1 MPVGAMLT
9 LAIGA
14 ATDTGNLRGQNEDAH
29 IAEQNLFA
37 VADGMGGHNAGEV
50 ASAMA
55 IEHLRSVALSGV
67 TSAEAFAQ
75 VVRDLNGA
83 IYSSATSTTDQ
94 RGMGTTLTAAALL
107 TSTSDTDQPSQ
118 IVIANVGDSRTYLLR
133 SGELRQMSVD
143 HSYVQELVTEG
154 LLTVDEARTHPR
166 RNIVTRA
173 LGIDEQVSVDTWTI
187 PMFDGD
193 RFMLC
198 SDGLVDEVP
207 LDEITEM
214 MREHSAPQQV
224 AERLVSAAKRHGG
237 RDNITVIVVD
247 VNINAAAPEV
257 VANPDTAPGIDPVIA
272 SESTTS
278 IKKRILAL
286 VVVVVLCSG
295 GFVALRHQR
304 SGYFVAFTNSSSSA
318 TIAIYKGQPGG
329 LLWIKPTVVE
339 VSTTKRNAMQSEFQR
354 EIDRVQQFD
363 SVDKAR
369 SYLKI
374 FDAVLKANG

>member
-1 MPVGAMLT
+1 MLT

-55 IEHLRSVALSGV
+55 IEHLRNVAISGV
-67 TSAEAFAQ
+67 SSAEAFAQ
-75 VVRDLNGA
+75 VVRDLNSA
-83 IYSSATSTTDQ
+83 IYTSATSTTDQ

-107 TSTSDTDQPSQ
+107 KSISDTDQPSQ

-214 MREHSAPQQV
+214 MREHSAPQLI
-224 AERLVSAAKRHGG
+224 AERLVTAAKRHGG
-237 RDNITVIVVD
+237 RDNITVIIVD

-257 VANPDTAPGIDPVIA
+257 VADIAPVLA

-286 VVVVVLCSG
+286 VVVVVLCIG

-374 FDAVLKANG
+374 FNAVLKAQG

>member
-55 IEHLRSVALSGV
+55 IEHLRNVAISGV

-94 RGMGTTLTAAALL
+94 RGMGTTLAAAALL
-107 TSTSDTDQPSQ
+107 TSISDTDQPSQ

-133 SGELRQMSVD
+133 SGKLRQLSVD

-214 MREHSAPQQV
+214 MREHSAPQHV

-247 VNINAAAPEV
+247 VSINAAAQEAV
-257 VANPDTAPGIDPVIA
+257 VDPDIAPVIA
-272 SESTTS
+272 SESTMS
-278 IKKRILAL
+278 IKKRILAIVI
-286 VVVVVLCSG
+286 VVALCSG
-295 GFVALRHQR
+295 GFAALRHQR

-339 VSTTKRNAMQSEFQR
+339 VSTTKRYSMQSEFQR

-374 FDAVLKANG
+374 FDAVLKAQG

>member
-1 MPVGAMLT
+1 MLT

-14 ATDTGNLRGQNEDAH
+14 ATDTGNLRGQNEDSH
-29 IAEQNLFA
+29 IAQQGLFA

-55 IEHLRSVALSGV
+55 IEYLRGVALGGV
-67 TSAEAFAQ
+67 ASAEAFAQ
-75 VVRDLNGA
+75 VVRDLNNA
-83 IYSSATSTTDQ
+83 IFSAATATTDQ

-107 TSTSDTDQPSQ
+107 DSTSETDQPSQ

-133 SGELRQMSVD
+133 SGELRQLSVD

-154 LLTVDEARTHPR
+154 LLTIDEARTHPR

-173 LGIDEQVSVDTWTI
+173 LGIDAQVSVDTWTI

-207 LDEITEM
+207 LNEITEM
-214 MREHSAPQQV
+214 MREHTTPQQV
-224 AERLVSAAKRHGG
+224 AERLVTAAKWHGG
-237 RDNITVIVVD
+237 RDNITVIVLD
-247 VNINAAAPEV
+247 VSINAATTEV
-257 VANPDTAPGIDPVIA
+257 VAAPDITPDTA

-278 IKKRILAL
+278 NKKRVLAL
-286 VVVVVLCSG
+286 VVVVLLCIG
-295 GFVALRHQR
+295 GFIAVRQQR

-339 VSTTKRNAMQSEFQR
+339 VSTTKRVAMQSGFQR
-354 EIDRVQQFD
+354 EIDRVPQFD
-363 SVDKAR
+363 SLDKAR
-369 SYLKI
+369 SYLKM
-374 FDAVLKANG
+374 FGAVVKANGNG

>member
-1 MPVGAMLT
+1 MLT

-14 ATDTGNLRGQNEDAH
+14 STDTGNLRGQNEDAH

-55 IEHLRSVALSGV
+55 IEHLRSIALSGV
-67 TSAEAFAQ
+67 SSAEAFAQ
-75 VVRDLNGA
+75 VVRDLNSA
-83 IYSSATSTTDQ
+83 IYASATSTTDQ

-107 TSTSDTDQPSQ
+107 APTDNMDQPSQ

-214 MREHSAPQQV
+214 MREHSAPQHV
-224 AERLVSAAKRHGG
+224 AERLVTAAKRHGG
-237 RDNITVIVVD
+237 RDNITVIVID
-247 VNINAAAPEV
+247 VNINTVAPEV
-257 VANPDTAPGIDPVIA
+257 VANPDTAPGIDPGIA

-278 IKKRILAL
+278 IKKRILVL
-286 VVVVVLCSG
+286 VVVVVLCIG

-339 VSTTKRNAMQSEFQR
+339 VSTTKRNAMQSAFQR

-369 SYLKI
+369 SYLKK
-374 FDAVLKANG
+374 FDAVVKANG

>member
-1 MPVGAMLT
+1 MLT

-55 IEHLRSVALSGV
+55 IEHLRGIALGGV
-67 TSAEAFAQ
+67 SSAEAFAQ
-75 VVRDLNGA
+75 VVRDLNSA
-83 IYSSATSTTDQ
+83 IYTSATSTTDQ

-214 MREHSAPQQV
+214 MREHSAPQLI
-224 AERLVSAAKRHGG
+224 AERLVTAAKRHGG

-247 VNINAAAPEV
+247 VNINAAAQEV
-257 VANPDTAPGIDPVIA
+257 VAEIAPVVTSD
-272 SESTTS
+272 STTS

-286 VVVVVLCSG
+286 VVVVVLCIG
-295 GFVALRHQR
+295 GFVALRYQR

-339 VSTTKRNAMQSEFQR
+339 VSSTRRYSMQSAFQR
-354 EIDRVQQFD
+354 EIDSVQRFD
-363 SVDKAR
+363 SVEKAR
-369 SYLKI
+369 TYLKKV
-374 FDAVLKANG
+374 DAVLKANG

>member
-1 MPVGAMLT
+1 
-9 LAIGA
+9 
-14 ATDTGNLRGQNEDAH
+14 
-29 IAEQNLFA
+29 
-37 VADGMGGHNAGEV
+37 MGGHNAGEV

-55 IEHLRSVALSGV
+55 IEHLRGIALSGV
-67 TSAEAFAQ
+67 SSAEAFAQ
-75 VVRDLNGA
+75 VVRDLNSA
-83 IYSSATSTTDQ
+83 IYASATSTTDQ

-107 TSTSDTDQPSQ
+107 TPTDNVDQPSQ

-207 LDEITEM
+207 IDEITEM
-214 MREHSAPQQV
+214 MREHSAPQHI
-224 AERLVSAAKRHGG
+224 AERLVTAAKRHGG

-257 VANPDTAPGIDPVIA
+257 VADIAPVIA
-272 SESTTS
+272 SESTMS

-286 VVVVVLCSG
+286 VVVIVLCSA

-374 FDAVLKANG
+374 FNAVLKAQG

>member
-55 IEHLRSVALSGV
+55 IEHLRSIALSGV
-67 TSAEAFAQ
+67 SSAEAFAQ
-75 VVRDLNGA
+75 VVRDLNSA
-83 IYSSATSTTDQ
+83 IYTSATSTTDQ

-107 TSTSDTDQPSQ
+107 KSTSDTDQPSQ

-207 LDEITEM
+207 IDEITEM
-214 MREHSAPQQV
+214 MREHSTPQHV
-224 AERLVSAAKRHGG
+224 AERLVTAAKRHGG

-247 VNINAAAPEV
+247 VNINAATPEV
-257 VANPDTAPGIDPVIA
+257 VTDIAPVIA

-286 VVVVVLCSG
+286 VVVIVLCSG

-374 FDAVLKANG
+374 FDAVLKAQG

>member
-1 MPVGAMLT
+1 MLT

-14 ATDTGNLRGQNEDAH
+14 STDTGNLRGQNEDAH

-55 IEHLRSVALSGV
+55 IEHLRGVALTGV
-67 TSAEAFAQ
+67 ASAEAFAQ
-75 VVRDLNGA
+75 VVRDLNSA
-83 IYSSATSTTDQ
+83 IYASATSTTDQ

-107 TSTSDTDQPSQ
+107 APAENADQPSQ

-133 SGELRQMSVD
+133 AGELRQLSVD

-154 LLTVDEARTHPR
+154 LLTVEEAHTHPR
-166 RNIVTRA
+166 RNIVTCA
-173 LGIDEQVSVDTWTI
+173 LGIDSQASVDTWTI

-207 LDEITEM
+207 LNEITELM
-214 MREHSAPQQV
+214 QEHSAPQQI
-224 AERLVSAAKRHGG
+224 AERLVTAAKRHGG
-237 RDNITVIVVD
+237 RDNITVIVID
-247 VNINAAAPEV
+247 VKLNVE
-257 VANPDTAPGIDPVIA
+257 
-272 SESTTS
+272 TS
-278 IKKRILAL
+278 IETVVPETPPASKKRVLAL
-286 VVVVVLCSG
+286 VLVAVLFAG
-295 GFVALRHQR
+295 GFAALRHQR
-304 SGYFVAFTNSSSSA
+304 SGYFVAFTSSTSSA

-339 VSTTKRNAMQSEFQR
+339 VSATKRYSMHSELQR
-354 EIDRVQQFD
+354 EIDRVQRFD

-369 SYLKI
+369 LYLKT
-374 FDAVLKANG
+374 FGAMVKTNG

>member
-1 MPVGAMLT
+1 MLT

-14 ATDTGNLRGQNEDAH
+14 ATDTGNQRGQNEDAH

-55 IEHLRSVALSGV
+55 IEQLRGIALSGV
-67 TSAEAFAQ
+67 SSAEAFAQ
-75 VVRDLNGA
+75 VVRDLNGV
-83 IYSSATSTTDQ
+83 IYASATSTTDQ

-107 TSTSDTDQPSQ
+107 KPTSDTDQPSQ

-214 MREHSAPQQV
+214 MREHSGPQHI
-224 AERLVSAAKRHGG
+224 AERLVTAAKRHGG

-247 VNINAAAPEV
+247 VNINAVAPEV
-257 VANPDTAPGIDPVIA
+257 VTDPDTAPGIDSGIA

-286 VVVVVLCSG
+286 VVVAVLCSG
-295 GFVALRHQR
+295 GFVVLRHQR

-374 FDAVLKANG
+374 FDAVVKANG

>member
-1 MPVGAMLT
+1 MLN

-55 IEHLRSVALSGV
+55 IEHLRGVALSGV

-75 VVRDLNGA
+75 VVRELNGA
-83 IYSSATSTTDQ
+83 IYASATSTTDQ

-207 LDEITEM
+207 LNEITEM
-214 MREHSAPQQV
+214 MREHTTPQQV
-224 AERLVSAAKRHGG
+224 AERLVTAAKWHGG
-237 RDNITVIVVD
+237 RDNITVIVLD
-247 VNINAAAPEV
+247 VSINAATTEV
-257 VANPDTAPGIDPVIA
+257 VAAPDITPDTA

-278 IKKRILAL
+278 NKKRVLAL
-286 VVVVVLCSG
+286 VVVVLLCISG
-295 GFVALRHQR
+295 FIAVRQQR

-339 VSTTKRNAMQSEFQR
+339 VSTTKRVAMQSGFQR
-354 EIDRVQQFD
+354 EIDRVLQFD
-363 SVDKAR
+363 SLDKAR
-369 SYLKI
+369 SYLKK
-374 FDAVLKANG
+374 FGAVVKANGNG

>member
-1 MPVGAMLT
+1 MLT

-14 ATDTGNLRGQNEDAH
+14 ATDTGNLRDQNEDSH
-29 IAEQNLFA
+29 IAEQGLFA

-55 IEHLRSVALSGV
+55 IKHLRSIALSGV
-67 TSAEAFAQ
+67 SSAEAFAQ
-75 VVRDLNGA
+75 MVRDLNSD
-83 IYSSATSTTDQ
+83 IYAAATSSTDQ

-107 TSTSDTDQPSQ
+107 ESVGDVAQPSQ

-173 LGIDEQVSVDTWTI
+173 LGIDAQVSVDTWTI
-187 PMFDGD
+187 PMFEGD

-214 MREHSAPQQV
+214 MLEHSTPQHV
-224 AERLVSAAKRHGG
+224 AERLVAAAKQHGG
-237 RDNITVIVVD
+237 RDNITVIVMD
-247 VNINAAAPEV
+247 VNTNIEAVAPEV
-257 VANPDTAPGIDPVIA
+257 VASPSID
-272 SESTTS
+272 SKSTPS
-278 IKKRILAL
+278 IKKQIFAL
-286 VVVVVLCSG
+286 VVVAVLGIGGLVV
-295 GFVALRHQR
+295 LRHQR

-318 TIAIYKGQPGG
+318 SIAIYKGQPGG
-329 LLWIKPTVVE
+329 LLWIKPTVVQ
-339 VSTTKRNAMQSEFQR
+339 VSTMKRHAMQSVFQR
-354 EIDRVQQFD
+354 EIDRVQRFD

-374 FDAVLKANG
+374 FDAVVNSRG

>member
-1 MPVGAMLT
+1 MLT

-55 IEHLRSVALSGV
+55 IEHLRSIALSGV
-67 TSAEAFAQ
+67 SSAEAFAQ
-75 VVRDLNGA
+75 VVRDLNSA
-83 IYSSATSTTDQ
+83 IHASATSTTDQ

-107 TSTSDTDQPSQ
+107 KSTSDTDQPSQ

-187 PMFDGD
+187 PIFDGD

-207 LDEITEM
+207 IDEITEM
-214 MREHSAPQQV
+214 IREHSTPQHV
-224 AERLVSAAKRHGG
+224 AERLVTAAKRHGG

-257 VANPDTAPGIDPVIA
+257 VTDIAPVIA

-286 VVVVVLCSG
+286 VVVIVLCSG

-339 VSTTKRNAMQSEFQR
+339 VSSTRRYSMQSAFQR
-354 EIDRVQQFD
+354 EIDSVQRFD
-363 SVDKAR
+363 SVEKAR
-369 SYLKI
+369 TYLKKV
-374 FDAVLKANG
+374 DAVLKANG

>member
-1 MPVGAMLT
+1 MLT
-9 LAIGA
+9 LAVGA

-55 IEHLRSVALSGV
+55 IEHLQNVAISGV
-67 TSAEAFAQ
+67 SSAEAFAQ
-75 VVRDLNGA
+75 VVRDLNSA
-83 IYSSATSTTDQ
+83 IYTSATSTTDQ

-107 TSTSDTDQPSQ
+107 APTDNMDQPSQ

-133 SGELRQMSVD
+133 SGELRQLSVD

-154 LLTVDEARTHPR
+154 LLTVDEARNHPR

-214 MREHSAPQQV
+214 MREHSAPQHV
-224 AERLVSAAKRHGG
+224 AERLVTAAKRHGG

-257 VANPDTAPGIDPVIA
+257 VADIAPVIA
-272 SESTTS
+272 SESTMS

>member
-1 MPVGAMLT
+1 MLT

-14 ATDTGNLRGQNEDAH
+14 ATDTGNLRGQNEDSH
-29 IAEQNLFA
+29 IAQQGLFA

-55 IEHLRSVALSGV
+55 IEYLRGVALSGV
-67 TSAEAFAQ
+67 ASAEAFAQ
-75 VVRDLNGA
+75 VVRDLNNA
-83 IYSSATSTTDQ
+83 IFSAATATTDQ

-107 TSTSDTDQPSQ
+107 ETTSETDQPSQ

-133 SGELRQMSVD
+133 SGELRQLSVD

-154 LLTVDEARTHPR
+154 LLTIDEARTHPR

-173 LGIDEQVSVDTWTI
+173 LGIDAQVSVDTWTI

-207 LDEITEM
+207 LNEITEM
-214 MREHSAPQQV
+214 MREHTTPQQV
-224 AERLVSAAKRHGG
+224 AERLVTAAKWHGG
-237 RDNITVIVVD
+237 RDNITVIVLD
-247 VNINAAAPEV
+247 VSINAATTEV
-257 VANPDTAPGIDPVIA
+257 VAAPDITPDTA

-278 IKKRILAL
+278 IKKRVLAL
-286 VVVVVLCSG
+286 VVVVLLCIG
-295 GFVALRHQR
+295 GFIAVRQQR

-339 VSTTKRNAMQSEFQR
+339 VSTTKRVAMQSGFQR
-354 EIDRVQQFD
+354 EIDRVLQFD
-363 SVDKAR
+363 SLDKAR
-369 SYLKI
+369 SYLKK
-374 FDAVLKANG
+374 FGAVVKANGNG

>member
-1 MPVGAMLT
+1 MLT

-14 ATDTGNLRGQNEDAH
+14 STDTGNLRGQNEDAH

-55 IEHLRSVALSGV
+55 IEHLRGVALTGV
-67 TSAEAFAQ
+67 ASAEAFAQ
-75 VVRDLNGA
+75 VVRDLNSA
-83 IYSSATSTTDQ
+83 IYASATSTTDQ

-107 TSTSDTDQPSQ
+107 APTDNVAQPSQ
-118 IVIANVGDSRTYLLR
+118 MVIANVGDSRTYLLR
-133 SGELRQMSVD
+133 AGELRQLSVD

-154 LLTVDEARTHPR
+154 LLTVEEAHTHPR

-173 LGIDEQVSVDTWTI
+173 LGIDSQVSVDTWTI

-207 LDEITEM
+207 LDEITELM
-214 MREHSAPQQV
+214 QEHSAPQQI
-224 AERLVSAAKRHGG
+224 AERLVTAAKRHGG

-247 VNINAAAPEV
+247 VKVNADSSIETVAPET
-257 VANPDTAPGIDPVIA
+257 PPP
-272 SESTTS
+272 S
-278 IKKRILAL
+278 KKRILAL
-286 VVVVVLCSG
+286 VVVAVLFVG

-339 VSTTKRNAMQSEFQR
+339 VSATKRYSMHSELQR
-354 EIDRVQQFD
+354 EIDRVQRFD

-369 SYLKI
+369 LYLKT
-374 FDAVLKANG
+374 FGAMVKTNG

>member
-1 MPVGAMLT
+1 MLT

-14 ATDTGNLRGQNEDAH
+14 ATDTGNLRGQNEDSH
-29 IAEQNLFA
+29 IAQQGLFA

-55 IEHLRSVALSGV
+55 IEYLRGVALSGV
-67 TSAEAFAQ
+67 ASAEAFAQ
-75 VVRDLNGA
+75 VVRDLNNA
-83 IYSSATSTTDQ
+83 IFSAATATTDQ

-107 TSTSDTDQPSQ
+107 DSTSETDQPSQ

-133 SGELRQMSVD
+133 SGELRQLSVD

-154 LLTVDEARTHPR
+154 LLTIDEARTHPR

-173 LGIDEQVSVDTWTI
+173 LGIDAQVSVDTWII

-214 MREHSAPQQV
+214 MREHTTPQQV
-224 AERLVSAAKRHGG
+224 AERLVTAAKWHGG
-237 RDNITVIVVD
+237 RDNITVIVLD
-247 VNINAAAPEV
+247 VSINAATAEV
-257 VANPDTAPGIDPVIA
+257 VVDPDITPDTA

-286 VVVVVLCSG
+286 VVVVLLCIG
-295 GFVALRHQR
+295 GFIAVRQQR

-339 VSTTKRNAMQSEFQR
+339 VSTTKRVAMQSGFQR
-354 EIDRVQQFD
+354 EIDRVLQFD
-363 SVDKAR
+363 SLDKAR
-369 SYLKI
+369 SYLKK
-374 FDAVLKANG
+374 FGAVVKANGNG

>member
-1 MPVGAMLT
+1 MLT

-55 IEHLRSVALSGV
+55 IEHLRSIALSGV
-67 TSAEAFAQ
+67 SSAEAFAQ
-75 VVRDLNGA
+75 VVRDLNSA
-83 IYSSATSTTDQ
+83 IYTSATSTTDQ

-207 LDEITEM
+207 LDEITEL
-214 MREHSAPQQV
+214 MREHSAPQLI
-224 AERLVSAAKRHGG
+224 AERLVTAAKRHGG

-257 VANPDTAPGIDPVIA
+257 VADIAPVIA

-286 VVVVVLCSG
+286 VVVIVLCSG

-374 FDAVLKANG
+374 FDAVLKAQG

>member
-1 MPVGAMLT
+1 MLT

-55 IEHLRSVALSGV
+55 IEHLRGIALGGV
-67 TSAEAFAQ
+67 SSAEAFAQ
-75 VVRDLNGA
+75 VVRNLNGA
-83 IYSSATSTTDQ
+83 IYTSATSTTDQ

-107 TSTSDTDQPSQ
+107 APTENVDQPSQ

-133 SGELRQMSVD
+133 SGELRQISVD

-207 LDEITEM
+207 LDEITEL
-214 MREHSAPQQV
+214 MREHSAPQLI
-224 AERLVSAAKRHGG
+224 AERLVTAAKRHGG

-257 VANPDTAPGIDPVIA
+257 VADIAPVIA
-272 SESTTS
+272 SESPMS

-286 VVVVVLCSG
+286 VVVAVLCSA

-374 FDAVLKANG
+374 FNAVLKAQG

>member
-1 MPVGAMLT
+1 MLT
-9 LAIGA
+9 LVVGA
-14 ATDTGNLRGQNEDAH
+14 ATDTGNLRGQNEDSH
-29 IAEQNLFA
+29 VAEQGLFA

-55 IEHLRSVALSGV
+55 IEYLRGVALSGV
-67 TSAEAFAQ
+67 SSAEAFAQ
-75 VVRDLNGA
+75 VVRDLNSA
-83 IYSSATSTTDQ
+83 IFLAATSATDQ

-107 TSTSDTDQPSQ
+107 APTSDVDQPSQ

-133 SGELRQMSVD
+133 SGELRQLSVD

-173 LGIDEQVSVDTWTI
+173 LGIDAQVSVDTWTI

-207 LDEITEM
+207 QDEIIEM
-214 MREHSAPQQV
+214 MQERSTPQLV
-224 AERLVSAAKRHGG
+224 AERLVAAAKRHGG
-237 RDNITVIVVD
+237 RDNITVIVIDVD
-247 VNINAAAPEV
+247 INVPAEAV
-257 VANPDTAPGIDPVIA
+257 STNPDIA
-272 SESTTS
+272 LVVTPESKLPS
-278 IKKRILAL
+278 KKQILAL
-286 VVVVVLCSG
+286 VVVVLLCIG
-295 GFVALRHQR
+295 GFIALRHQR

-329 LLWIKPTVVE
+329 LLWIKPTIVE
-339 VSTTKRNAMQSEFQR
+339 VSTTKRSAMQSEFER
-354 EIDRVQQFD
+354 EIDRVQRFD
-363 SVDKAR
+363 SINKAR

-374 FDAVLKANG
+374 FDAVVKANG

>member
-1 MPVGAMLT
+1 MLT

-14 ATDTGNLRGQNEDAH
+14 ATDTGNLRGQNEDSH
-29 IAEQNLFA
+29 IAQQGLFA

-55 IEHLRSVALSGV
+55 IEYLRGVALGGV
-67 TSAEAFAQ
+67 ASAEAFAQ
-75 VVRDLNGA
+75 VVRDLNNA
-83 IYSSATSTTDQ
+83 IFSAATATTDQ

-107 TSTSDTDQPSQ
+107 DSTSETDQPSQ

-133 SGELRQMSVD
+133 SGELRQLSVD

-154 LLTVDEARTHPR
+154 LLTIDEARTHPR

-173 LGIDEQVSVDTWTI
+173 LGIDAQVSVDTWTI

-214 MREHSAPQQV
+214 MREHTTPQQV
-224 AERLVSAAKRHGG
+224 AERLVTAAKWHGG
-237 RDNITVIVVD
+237 RDNITVIVLD
-247 VNINAAAPEV
+247 VSINAATAEV
-257 VANPDTAPGIDPVIA
+257 VVDPDITPDTA

-278 IKKRILAL
+278 IKKRVLAL
-286 VVVVVLCSG
+286 VVVVLLCIG
-295 GFVALRHQR
+295 GFIAVRQQR

-339 VSTTKRNAMQSEFQR
+339 VSTTKRVAMQSEFQR
-354 EIDRVQQFD
+354 EIDRVPQFD
-363 SVDKAR
+363 SLNKAR

-374 FDAVLKANG
+374 FGAVLKANGNG

>member
-1 MPVGAMLT
+1 MLT

-55 IEHLRSVALSGV
+55 IEHLRNVAISGV
-67 TSAEAFAQ
+67 SSAEAFAQ
-75 VVRDLNGA
+75 VVRDLNSA
-83 IYSSATSTTDQ
+83 IYTSATSTTDQ

-107 TSTSDTDQPSQ
+107 APTNNMDQPSQ

-187 PMFDGD
+187 PMFNGD
-193 RFMLC
+193 RYMLC

-214 MREHSAPQQV
+214 MREHSAPQLI
-224 AERLVSAAKRHGG
+224 AERLVTAAKRHGG

-257 VANPDTAPGIDPVIA
+257 VADIAPVLA

-295 GFVALRHQR
+295 GFVALRYQR

-363 SVDKAR
+363 SIDKAR

>member
-1 MPVGAMLT
+1 MLT
-9 LAIGA
+9 LAVGA

-55 IEHLRSVALSGV
+55 IEHLQNVAISGV
-67 TSAEAFAQ
+67 SSAEAFAQ
-75 VVRDLNGA
+75 VVRDLNSA
-83 IYSSATSTTDQ
+83 IYTSATSTTDQ

-107 TSTSDTDQPSQ
+107 APTDNMDQPSQ

-154 LLTVDEARTHPR
+154 LLTVGEARTHPR

-214 MREHSAPQQV
+214 MREHSAPQHI
-224 AERLVSAAKRHGG
+224 AERLVTAAKRHGG

-257 VANPDTAPGIDPVIA
+257 VADIAPVIA
-272 SESTTS
+272 SESTMS

-286 VVVVVLCSG
+286 VVVVVLCIG

-363 SVDKAR
+363 SVNKAR

-374 FDAVLKANG
+374 FDAVLKAQG

>member
-55 IEHLRSVALSGV
+55 IEHLRSIALSGV
-67 TSAEAFAQ
+67 SSAEAFAQ
-75 VVRDLNGA
+75 VVRDLNSA
-83 IYSSATSTTDQ
+83 IYTSATSTTDQ

-107 TSTSDTDQPSQ
+107 KSTSDTDQPSQ

-207 LDEITEM
+207 IDEITEM
-214 MREHSAPQQV
+214 MLEHSTPQHV
-224 AERLVSAAKRHGG
+224 AERLVTAAKRHGG

-247 VNINAAAPEV
+247 VKLNAAAQELV
-257 VANPDTAPGIDPVIA
+257 TDIAPVIA

-286 VVVVVLCSG
+286 VVVIVLCSG

-374 FDAVLKANG
+374 FDAVLKVQG

>member
-1 MPVGAMLT
+1 MLT

-14 ATDTGNLRGQNEDAH
+14 ATDTGNLRGQNEDSH
-29 IAEQNLFA
+29 IAQQGLFA

-55 IEHLRSVALSGV
+55 IEYLRGVALGGV
-67 TSAEAFAQ
+67 ASAEAFAQ
-75 VVRDLNGA
+75 VVRDLNNA
-83 IYSSATSTTDQ
+83 IFSAATATTDQ

-107 TSTSDTDQPSQ
+107 DSTSETDQPSQ

-133 SGELRQMSVD
+133 SGELRQLSVD

-154 LLTVDEARTHPR
+154 LLTIDEARTHPR

-173 LGIDEQVSVDTWTI
+173 LGIDAQVSVDTWKI

-207 LDEITEM
+207 LNEITEM
-214 MREHSAPQQV
+214 MREHTAPQQV
-224 AERLVSAAKRHGG
+224 AERLVTAAKWHGG
-237 RDNITVIVVD
+237 RDNITVIVLD
-247 VNINAAAPEV
+247 VSINAATAEV
-257 VANPDTAPGIDPVIA
+257 VVDPDITPDTA

-278 IKKRILAL
+278 IKKRVLAL
-286 VVVVVLCSG
+286 VVVVLLCIG
-295 GFVALRHQR
+295 GFIAVRQQR

-339 VSTTKRNAMQSEFQR
+339 VSTTKRVAMQSEFQR
-354 EIDRVQQFD
+354 EIDRVPQFD
-363 SVDKAR
+363 SLNKAR

-374 FDAVLKANG
+374 FGAVLKANGNG

>member
-1 MPVGAMLT
+1 MLT

-55 IEHLRSVALSGV
+55 IEHLRSIALSGV
-67 TSAEAFAQ
+67 SSAEAFAQ
-75 VVRDLNGA
+75 VVRDLNSA
-83 IYSSATSTTDQ
+83 IHASATSTTDQ

-107 TSTSDTDQPSQ
+107 KSTSDTDQPSQ

-207 LDEITEM
+207 IDEITEM
-214 MREHSAPQQV
+214 MREHSTPQHV
-224 AERLVSAAKRHGG
+224 AERLVTAAKRHGG

-257 VANPDTAPGIDPVIA
+257 VTDIAPVIA

-286 VVVVVLCSG
+286 VVVIVLCSG

-339 VSTTKRNAMQSEFQR
+339 VSSTRRYSMQSAFQR
-354 EIDRVQQFD
+354 EIDSVQRFD
-363 SVDKAR
+363 SVEKAR
-369 SYLKI
+369 TYLKKV
-374 FDAVLKANG
+374 DAVLKANG

>member
-1 MPVGAMLT
+1 MLT

-50 ASAMA
+50 ASDMA
-55 IEHLRSVALSGV
+55 IEHLRSIALSGV
-67 TSAEAFAQ
+67 SSAEAFAQ
-75 VVRDLNGA
+75 VVRDLNSA
-83 IYSSATSTTDQ
+83 IHASATSTTDQ

-107 TSTSDTDQPSQ
+107 KSTSDTDQPSQ

-133 SGELRQMSVD
+133 SGELRQLSVD

-207 LDEITEM
+207 IDEITEM
-214 MREHSAPQQV
+214 MREHSTPQHV
-224 AERLVSAAKRHGG
+224 AERLVTAAKRHGG

-247 VNINAAAPEV
+247 VNINAATPEV
-257 VANPDTAPGIDPVIA
+257 VTDIAPVIA

-286 VVVVVLCSG
+286 VVVIVLCSG

>member
-1 MPVGAMLT
+1 MLT

-55 IEHLRSVALSGV
+55 IEHLRGIALGGV
-67 TSAEAFAQ
+67 SSAEAFAQ
-75 VVRDLNGA
+75 VVRDLNSA
-83 IYSSATSTTDQ
+83 IYTSATSTTDQ

-107 TSTSDTDQPSQ
+107 APTNNMDQPSQ

-187 PMFDGD
+187 PMFNGD
-193 RFMLC
+193 RYMLC

-214 MREHSAPQQV
+214 MREHSAPQLI
-224 AERLVSAAKRHGG
+224 AERLVTAAKRHGG

-257 VANPDTAPGIDPVIA
+257 VADIAPVLA

-286 VVVVVLCSG
+286 VVVVVLCIG

-339 VSTTKRNAMQSEFQR
+339 VSTTERNAMQSEFQR

-374 FDAVLKANG
+374 FNAVLKAQG

>member
-1 MPVGAMLT
+1 MLT

-29 IAEQNLFA
+29 IAEKNLFA

-55 IEHLRSVALSGV
+55 IEHLRGIALSGV
-67 TSAEAFAQ
+67 SSAEAFAQ
-75 VVRDLNGA
+75 VVRDLNSA
-83 IYSSATSTTDQ
+83 IYASATSTTDQ

-133 SGELRQMSVD
+133 SGELRQLSVD
-143 HSYVQELVTEG
+143 HSYVQGLVTEG

-214 MREHSAPQQV
+214 IREHSAPQHV
-224 AERLVSAAKRHGG
+224 AERLVTAAKRHGG

-257 VANPDTAPGIDPVIA
+257 VADPDTAPGIDPGIA
-272 SESTTS
+272 SESTMS

-286 VVVVVLCSG
+286 VVVVVVCIG

-304 SGYFVAFTNSSSSA
+304 SGFFVAFTNSSSSA

-339 VSTTKRNAMQSEFQR
+339 VSTTKRYSMQSEFQR

-363 SVDKAR
+363 SIDKAR
-369 SYLKI
+369 SYLKMI
-374 FDAVLKANG
+374 DVVLKAQG

>member
-1 MPVGAMLT
+1 MLT

-14 ATDTGNLRGQNEDAH
+14 ATDTGNLRGQNEDSH
-29 IAEQNLFA
+29 IAQQGLFA

-55 IEHLRSVALSGV
+55 IEYLRGVALSGV
-67 TSAEAFAQ
+67 ASAEAFAQ
-75 VVRDLNGA
+75 VVRDLNNA
-83 IYSSATSTTDQ
+83 IFSAATATTDQ

-107 TSTSDTDQPSQ
+107 DSTSETDQPSQ

-133 SGELRQMSVD
+133 SGELRQLSVD

-154 LLTVDEARTHPR
+154 LLTIDEARTHPR

-173 LGIDEQVSVDTWTI
+173 LGIDAQVSVDTWTI

-207 LDEITEM
+207 LNEITEM
-214 MREHSAPQQV
+214 MREHTTPQQV
-224 AERLVSAAKRHGG
+224 AERLVTAAKWHGG
-237 RDNITVIVVD
+237 RDNITVIVLD
-247 VNINAAAPEV
+247 VSINAATTEV
-257 VANPDTAPGIDPVIA
+257 VAAPDITPDTA

-278 IKKRILAL
+278 NKKRVFAL
-286 VVVVVLCSG
+286 VVVVLLCISG
-295 GFVALRHQR
+295 FIAVRQQR

-339 VSTTKRNAMQSEFQR
+339 VSTTKRVAMQSGFQR
-354 EIDRVQQFD
+354 EIDRVLQFD
-363 SVDKAR
+363 SLDKAR
-369 SYLKI
+369 SYLKK
-374 FDAVLKANG
+374 FGAVVKANGNG

>member
-1 MPVGAMLT
+1 MLT

-14 ATDTGNLRGQNEDAH
+14 STDTGNLRGQNEDSH
-29 IAEQNLFA
+29 IAELNLFA

-55 IEHLRSVALSGV
+55 IEHLRGVALTGV
-67 TSAEAFAQ
+67 ASAEAFAQ
-75 VVRDLNGA
+75 VIRDLNGA
-83 IYSSATSTTDQ
+83 IYASATSTTDQ

-107 TSTSDTDQPSQ
+107 APTDNVAQPSQ
-118 IVIANVGDSRTYLLR
+118 MVIANVGDSRTYLLR
-133 SGELRQMSVD
+133 AGELRQLSVD

-154 LLTVDEARTHPR
+154 LLTVEEARTHPR

-173 LGIDEQVSVDTWTI
+173 LGIDSQVSVDTWTI

-207 LDEITEM
+207 LDEITELM
-214 MREHSAPQQV
+214 QEHSAPQQI
-224 AERLVSAAKRHGG
+224 AERLVTAAKRHGG

-247 VNINAAAPEV
+247 VKVNADSSIETVAPET
-257 VANPDTAPGIDPVIA
+257 PPP
-272 SESTTS
+272 S
-278 IKKRILAL
+278 KKRILAL
-286 VVVVVLCSG
+286 VVVAVLFVG

-339 VSTTKRNAMQSEFQR
+339 VSATKRYSMHSELQR
-354 EIDRVQQFD
+354 EIDRVQRFD

-369 SYLKI
+369 LYLKT
-374 FDAVLKANG
+374 FGAMVKTNG

>member
-1 MPVGAMLT
+1 MLN

-14 ATDTGNLRGQNEDAH
+14 ATDTGNLRGQNEDAY

-55 IEHLRSVALSGV
+55 IEHLRGVALSGV

-75 VVRDLNGA
+75 VVRELNGA
-83 IYSSATSTTDQ
+83 IYASATSTTDQ

-247 VNINAAAPEV
+247 VNINAVAPEV
-257 VANPDTAPGIDPVIA
+257 VAEPGLAPVIA

-286 VVVVVLCSG
+286 VVVVALCIG

-304 SGYFVAFTNSSSSA
+304 NGYFVAFTNSSSSA

-339 VSTTKRNAMQSEFQR
+339 VSTTKRNAMRSEFQR

-374 FDAVLKANG
+374 FDAVLKAQG

>member
-1 MPVGAMLT
+1 MLT

-75 VVRDLNGA
+75 VVRDINGA

-133 SGELRQMSVD
+133 SGELRQMSID

-214 MREHSAPQQV
+214 MREHSTPQHV

-247 VNINAAAPEV
+247 VNINATAPEV
-257 VANPDTAPGIDPVIA
+257 VADIAPVIA

-278 IKKRILAL
+278 IKKRIFAL
-286 VVVVVLCSG
+286 VVVVVLCIG

-374 FDAVLKANG
+374 FDAVLKAQG